1 MSGALSRIEKSWA
14 DYSADHR
21 TAAEKEIIE
30 SLVPTLE
37 RVKRMTLAYGE
48 QARAGSLRN
57 VEAGTFNREMY
68 GAFDP
73 LGTALSTLI
82 DLQLSEGA
90 KLNEQ
95 MEKRYDSMRTTFLL
109 IGAAALV
116 LIVAAAW
123 FISLSIMRP
132 LSDLRGVIRRVQDSS
147 NLTLR
152 ADARG
157 RDEVRSLAT
166 NTHKATETIREMIE
180 ALQAGASS
188 AVSVM
193 QQSREQAQVSVQ
205 RAHEAGKA
213 LGLIA
218 QAVEGIAQSN
228 AQIST
233 ATEEQTATA
242 SEVSQNID
250 SLNASIGE
258 VAEGAVK
265 TSTSSVELAKLAN
278 GLEQQIQR
286 FTV

>member
-1 MSGALSRIEKSWA
+1 MSSAEVLASVDIVALRLNPGHGLELLLIRRAQAPFAGQWA
-14 DYSADHR
+14 LPGVLVNGRSADHSLDD
-21 TAAEKEIIE
+21 AAVRALRDKARLEPAYIE
-30 SLVPTLE
+30 QVATVGNAVRDPRGWSLSVF
-37 RVKRMTLAYGE
+37 Y
-48 QARAGSLRN
+48 
-57 VEAGTFNREMY
+57 
-68 GAFDP
+68 
-73 LGTALSTLI
+73 
-82 DLQLSEGA
+82 
-90 KLNEQ
+90 
-95 MEKRYDSMRTTFLL
+95 
-109 IGAAALV
+109 LV
-116 LIVAAAW
+116 LVGPDTRVEDDDLD
-123 FISLSIMRP
+123 FVP
-132 LSDLRGVIRRVQDSS
+132 L
-147 NLTLR
+147 
-152 ADARG
+152 
-157 RDEVRSLAT
+157 RDVRS
-166 NTHKATETIREMIE
+166 ERF
-180 ALQAGASS
+180 ALPFDHAQL
-188 AVSVM
+188 V